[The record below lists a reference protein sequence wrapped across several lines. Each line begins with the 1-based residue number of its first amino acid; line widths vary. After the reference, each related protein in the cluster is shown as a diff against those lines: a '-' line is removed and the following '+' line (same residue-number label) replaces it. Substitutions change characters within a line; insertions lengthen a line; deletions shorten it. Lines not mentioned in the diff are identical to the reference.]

1 MSNYFYFRILPEGL
15 LCDTERDLLSVAK
28 FLHLWWIFC
37 LTIGRV
43 EFDAQIPATNSSRS
57 TQTWRSSSSYL
68 QWIWSSDSA
77 ADDVITRDYQ
87 WPRVDL
93 WLRRD
98 LCLSGDHV
106 YCSHCLPKPT
116 GKLTRHKF
124 LCLGRQG
131 RLAGGDLDLSVC
143 PSVCSSVTKFV
154 KRYFENEWTHFGT
167 NGPRGTH
174 ARNDQLWRLEVKRQ
188 GHTRPKINL
197 EAWRS
202 SFSTLLNEVDFLFY
216 CKTNVVRI
224 LPWLR
229 RSRRRQR

>member
-124 LCLGRQG
+124 FMPRP
-131 RLAGGDLDLSVC
+131 AGQTC
-143 PSVCSSVTKFV
+143 
-154 KRYFENEWTHFGT
+154 R
-167 NGPRGTH
+167 
-174 ARNDQLWRLEVKRQ
+174 
-188 GHTRPKINL
+188 
-197 EAWRS
+197 
-202 SFSTLLNEVDFLFY
+202 
-216 CKTNVVRI
+216 
-224 LPWLR
+224 R
-229 RSRRRQR
+229 RSRLVRLSVRLFVCYQICETIFRKRMNTFWHKWSTGHARTERSTLEVGGQTSRSHETEDKFGGMAKLILDPFERSRFSILLQN

>member
-124 LCLGRQG
+124 FMPRPAGQTCRWRS
-131 RLAGGDLDLSVC
+131 RLVRLSVRLF
-143 PSVCSSVTKFV
+143 VCYQIFK
-154 KRYFENEWTHFGT
+154 H
-167 NGPRGTH
+167 
-174 ARNDQLWRLEVKRQ
+174 DIL
-188 GHTRPKINL
+188 
-197 EAWRS
+197 
-202 SFSTLLNEVDFLFY
+202 
-216 CKTNVVRI
+216 KTNEPILMPQVVLGARAWNYQ
-224 LPWLR
+224 LYGLA
-229 RSRRRQR
+229 SQRLIDQR